1 MGPWM
6 GPHYKAKPVVDLR
19 ANIRLGWQKL
29 VVTNILE
36 HNTSAFIPTIKS
48 FYNTCPWL
56 KIV

>member
-1 MGPWM
+1 MGSWM
-6 GPHYKAKPVVDLR
+6 GLNYKAKPVVDLP

-36 HNTSAFIPTIKS
+36 HTSALIPTIKS